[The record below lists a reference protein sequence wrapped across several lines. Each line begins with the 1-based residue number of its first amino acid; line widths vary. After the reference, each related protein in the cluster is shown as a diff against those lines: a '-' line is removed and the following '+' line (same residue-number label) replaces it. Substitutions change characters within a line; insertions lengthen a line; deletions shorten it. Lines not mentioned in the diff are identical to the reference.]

1 MIETGGIRLDFS
13 GTSGFLSRDELLAY
27 APRVK
32 VAAAELAE
40 GTSPGSEF
48 LGWLDLP
55 DRIRVYKTRDRL
67 CIRKETLPLRQLGRM
82 HKQSTRIHPKA

>member
-32 VAAAELAE
+32 VAAAELVE

-48 LGWLDLP
+48 LGWLEFAGAEITDLG
-55 DRIRVYKTRDRL
+55 DSEVFA
-67 CIRKETLPLRQLGRM
+67 G
-82 HKQSTRIHPKA
+82 IHHQDAVAHFD